1 MTENQPVAA
10 SSDNNEY
17 NAVSFNNSVKET
29 INPIKSIYAM
39 QCPKCGNIITKA
51 GQKFCTKCG
60 TALTTS
66 QVNNESQQK
75 ISPVD
80 ETEKKGFVDNV
91 THFGTF
97 LRQGSEGVQR
107 AVRREE
113 QSRVTERA
121 RELGLE
127 VSKPI
132 QGNNANATTP
142 IPTPTERR
150 LLVDT
155 DSVEG
160 VSIVQGRAIW
170 NIQKGQVAR
179 LITEA
184 EFANAGSGLKGVIVQ
199 EGCTA
204 MVLY

>member
-1 MTENQPVAA
+1 M
-10 SSDNNEY
+10 
-17 NAVSFNNSVKET
+17 
-29 INPIKSIYAM
+29 
-39 QCPKCGNIITKA
+39 
-51 GQKFCTKCG
+51 
-60 TALTTS
+60 
-66 QVNNESQQK
+66 
-75 ISPVD
+75 
-80 ETEKKGFVDNV
+80 
-91 THFGTF
+91 
-97 LRQGSEGVQR
+97 QR

-170 NIQKGQVAR
+170 NIQKDR
-179 LITEA
+179 WH
-184 EFANAGSGLKGVIVQ
+184 
-199 EGCTA
+199 
-204 MVLY
+204 VL